1 MATASSVQREPSM
14 EEILA
19 SIRRIIEDSDT
30 GRKQPGEADELRQ
43 DLQPAPAAGPTAEA
57 DAFRSELRGG
67 LEIAKPATRA
77 EVQPTAA
84 PVIERLETPLRPG
97 PVKAPVT
104 LAEVN
109 AAPAP
114 AAKPDWPAMA
124 KAAETTDTI
133 IADWRR
139 EIAAVGDAM
148 AKPERA
154 ERPRPDAEPKAEVF
168 ENEATAGPAPEP
180 SEIGPELS
188 ESGPDSSELGPES
201 SKICPESSIVGWAR
215 TAASEPPPAR
225 PAILSEHTGRQ
236 VAAAFGEL
244 SDAFASRSKKTFDEM
259 AEEMLRPMLQD
270 WLDNNLPTLVERLVR
285 EEIERVAR
293 GAQ

>member
-30 GRKQPGEADELRQ
+30 GRKQPGDADELRQ
-43 DLQPAPAAGPTAEA
+43 DLQPAPAAGRAAEG

-67 LEIAKPATRA
+67 PEIAKPATRA

-84 PVIERLETPLRPG
+84 PVIEPLETPLRAG
-97 PVKAPVT
+97 PEKAAVT

-109 AAPAP
+109 TAP
-114 AAKPDWPAMA
+114 AKPDRPATA

-154 ERPRPDAEPKAEVF
+154 EPRRTPDAEPKAEVF
-168 ENEATAGPAPEP
+168 ENEATAEPVPEP
-180 SEIGPELS
+180 SEIGPEPS
-188 ESGPDSSELGPES
+188 ESGPERSKIGPES
-201 SKICPESSIVGWAR
+201 SRIGLAR
-215 TAASEPPPAR
+215 PAASEAPSLR
-225 PAILSEHTGRQ
+225 PAILSEHAGRQ

>member
-43 DLQPAPAAGPTAEA
+43 DLQPAPAAGRTAEA

-109 AAPAP
+109 AAPVP
-114 AAKPDWPAMA
+114 PAKPERPAMA

-148 AKPERA
+148 AKPVRA
-154 ERPRPDAEPKAEVF
+154 EPPTPDAEPKAEVF

-188 ESGPDSSELGPES
+188 ESGPEPSKLGPES
-201 SKICPESSIVGWAR
+201 STIGLAR
-215 TAASEPPPAR
+215 RAASEPPPAR

-259 AEEMLRPMLQD
+259 AEEMLRSMLQD

>member
-19 SIRRIIEDSDT
+19 SIRRIIEDNDT
-30 GRKQPGEADELRQ
+30 GRKQPDEADDLLQ
-43 DLQPAPAAGPTAEA
+43 DLASVAVPAPAAGGAPPEA
-57 DAFRSELRGG
+57 GRTPPEVSAFR
-67 LEIAKPATRA
+67 A
-77 EVQPTAA
+77 E
-84 PVIERLETPLRPG
+84 LRPG
-97 PVKAPVT
+97 LDARGPFTLTEVQAPPSAVEPVIARMEPPVRSDPAPVKAPVT
-104 LAEVN
+104 LAGARV
-109 AAPAP
+109 AAEPAP
-114 AAKPDWPAMA
+114 AAKPEPDAPATA
-124 KAAETTDTI
+124 RVADTTDSI
-133 IADWRR
+133 VADWRR
-139 EIAAVGDAM
+139 EIAAVGEAM
-148 AKPERA
+148 TAAKPDTAPDRA
-154 ERPRPDAEPKAEVF
+154 EVRRTPDAEPKAEVF
-168 ENEATAGPAPEP
+168 E
-180 SEIGPELS
+180 
-188 ESGPDSSELGPES
+188 D
-201 SKICPESSIVGWAR
+201 
-215 TAASEPPPAR
+215 AAERPTR

>member
-30 GRKQPGEADELRQ
+30 GRKQPGDADELRQ
-43 DLQPAPAAGPTAEA
+43 DLQPAPAAGRAAEG

-84 PVIERLETPLRPG
+84 PVIEPLETPLRAG
-97 PVKAPVT
+97 RVKAAVT
-104 LAEVN
+104 PAEVN
-109 AAPAP
+109 TAP
-114 AAKPDWPAMA
+114 AKPDRPATA

-154 ERPRPDAEPKAEVF
+154 EPLRTPDAEPKAEVF
-168 ENEATAGPAPEP
+168 ENEATAGPVPEP
-180 SEIGPELS
+180 SEIGPEPS
-188 ESGPDSSELGPES
+188 ESGPEPSKIGPES
-201 SKICPESSIVGWAR
+201 SRIGLAR
-215 TAASEPPPAR
+215 PAASEAPSLR
-225 PAILSEHTGRQ
+225 PAILSEHAGRQ